1 MTQSHSAKRET
12 RMSYQPPVK
21 DLMFCIEHL
30 SHWENVST
38 LAVYADHDLTDI
50 GAALEGFAQFC
61 AEQIAPLSQIG
72 DTLGARYDNGRVT
85 MPEADAQ
92 AYAQFVEMG
101 WQAMTHP
108 VEYGGFGLPRVVGA
122 AAVEV
127 LNAADMSFGLCPL
140 LTDGAI
146 EALLLTGS
154 DEQKATYLE
163 PLVAGRWSGT
173 MNLTEPQAGSDL
185 GRVSTK
191 ATRREDGTYGV
202 SGTKIFI
209 TYGAHDLTENIIHLV
224 LARTPEAP
232 AGPKGLSLFIVPQK
246 PVEPDGTLG
255 AENAVNCVSIEH
267 KLGVRASPTAVLEY
281 DDATGFLIGEENRGL
296 EYMFIMMNAA
306 RFSVGVQG
314 IAISERAYQRAL
326 SYARERVQSRPVNGQ
341 ARDAVAIIEHPDVRR
356 MLMRMRCLTEGGRA
370 MAAATAGLLDIAHH
384 RDDPEAAAMAE
395 FMVPLVKGFCSE
407 RAVEVASLGVQIHG
421 GMGFIEETGA
431 AQHYRDARILPI
443 YEGTT
448 AIQANDLLG
457 RKVMRDG
464 GETARRFAARIAET
478 EAKLAQ
484 GSANAQAI
492 GQSLAQARGSFEG
505 ALDWLLETSRK
516 DIDAAFAGSVPF
528 LMLAGTL
535 AAGWKLAK
543 GALAAQTALDA
554 GQDAPFMTRKIA
566 TALFFAEHILP
577 DCAAEHARILHG
589 ARSLLDADFP
599 D

>member
-1 MTQSHSAKRET
+1 
-12 RMSYQPPVK
+12 MSYHPPFE

-30 SHWENVST
+30 SHWDTVSAMEAYSD
-38 LAVYADHDLTDI
+38 LDLTDI
-50 GAALEGFAQFC
+50 AAALEGYARFC
-61 AEQIAPLSQIG
+61 SEQIAPLSSVG
-72 DTLGARYDNGRVT
+72 DESGAQFRDGRVT
-85 MPEADAQ
+85 MPEGHAS

-101 WQAMTHP
+101 WQALTHP
-108 VEYGGFGLPRVVGA
+108 AEYGGMGLPRVAGA
-122 AAVEV
+122 AGVEM

-163 PLVAGRWSGT
+163 PLISGRWSGT

-185 GRVSTK
+185 GRV
-191 ATRREDGTYGV
+191 ATRAQRRDDGTYGV

-209 TYGAHDLTENIIHLV
+209 TFGAHDLTGNIIHLV

-246 PVEPDGTLG
+246 LVDADGAPG
-255 AENAVNCVSIEH
+255 AANAVTCVSIEH

-306 RFSVGVQG
+306 RFAVGVQG
-314 IAISERAYQRAL
+314 IAVSERAYQRAL
-326 SYARERVQSRPVNGQ
+326 AYARERVQSRPVNGS
-341 ARDAVAIIEHPDVRR
+341 AKDAVAIIEHPDVRR
-356 MLMRMRCLTEGGRA
+356 MLLRMRSLTEGGRA
-370 MAAATAGLLDIAHH
+370 MAAATAGLLDMAHH
-384 RDDPEAAAMAE
+384 GADRQAGALAE

-464 GETARRFAARIAET
+464 GETARRFAARIADT
-478 EAKLAQ
+478 EAALSGGDDTAQTIGRALAE
-484 GSANAQAI
+484 
-492 GQSLAQARGSFEG
+492 ARGAFET
-505 ALDWLLETSRK
+505 ALDWLMDHTRS
-516 DIDAAFAGSVPF
+516 DVDAAYAGAVPF
-528 LMLAGTL
+528 LTLSGTL
-535 AAGWKLAK
+535 AAGWKLTQ
-543 GALAAQTALDA
+543 GALAAQAALDA
-554 GQDAPFMTRKIA
+554 GQNPEFMSRKIA
-566 TALFFAEHILP
+566 TALFFAQHILP
-577 DCAAEHARILHG
+577 ECQIERSRIVNGAASVLAT
-589 ARSLLDADFP
+589 DFP

>member
-1 MTQSHSAKRET
+1 
-12 RMSYQPPVK
+12 MSYHPPVQ

-30 SHWENVST
+30 SHWDKVSAMAEYRDFD
-38 LAVYADHDLTDI
+38 LADI
-50 GAALEGFAQFC
+50 GAALDGYARFC
-61 AEQIAPLSQIG
+61 SEQIAPLSHIG
-72 DTLGARYDNGRVT
+72 DAVGARFSDGRVT
-85 MPEADAQ
+85 MPEGDAR

-101 WQAMTHP
+101 WQALTHP
-108 VEYGGFGLPRVVGA
+108 AEYGGMGLPRAVGA
-122 AAVEV
+122 AGVEM

-154 DEQKATYLE
+154 QEQKSAYLE
-163 PLVAGRWSGT
+163 PLIAGRWSGT

-185 GRVSTK
+185 GRV
-191 ATRREDGTYGV
+191 ATRALRREDGTYGV

-224 LARTPEAP
+224 LARTPDAP
-232 AGPKGLSLFIVPQK
+232 AGPKGLSLFIVPQNLLDENG
-246 PVEPDGTLG
+246 EPG
-255 AENAVNCVSIEH
+255 AGNAVTCVSIEH

-306 RFSVGVQG
+306 RFAVGVQG

-326 SYARERVQSRPVNGQ
+326 TYARERIQSRPVNGS

-356 MLMRMRCLTEGGRA
+356 MLLRMRSLTEGGRA
-370 MAAATAGLLDIAHH
+370 MAAATAGLLDMAHH
-384 RDDPEAAAMAE
+384 GTDPQAAALAE

-407 RAVEVASLGVQIHG
+407 RAVEVASTGVQIHG

-464 GETARRFAARIAET
+464 GETARRFAERIAET
-478 EAKLAQ
+478 EAALGQGDDTAQ
-484 GSANAQAI
+484 SI
-492 GQSLAQARGSFEG
+492 GKALSEARGAFETT
-505 ALDWLLETSRK
+505 LDWMLEHSRR
-516 DIDAAFAGSVPF
+516 DIDSAFAGAVPF

-543 GALAAQTALDA
+543 GALAAQAALDA
-554 GQDAPFMTRKIA
+554 GRDPAFMTRKIT
-566 TALFFAEHILP
+566 TALFFAQHILP
-577 DCAAEHARILHG
+577 ECQAEQARILTG
-589 ARSLLDADFP
+589 AASVLAADFP
-599 D
+599 E

>member
-1 MTQSHSAKRET
+1 
-12 RMSYQPPVK
+12 MSYQPPVL

-30 SHWENVST
+30 SHWEKVSALET
-38 LAVYADHDLTDI
+38 YSEYDLSDI
-50 GAALEGFAQFC
+50 GAALEGYAQFC
-61 AEQIAPLSQIG
+61 AEQIAPLSYVA
-72 DTLGARYDNGRVT
+72 DTLGARFDKGRVF
-85 MPEADAQ
+85 MPEGDTR

-101 WQAMTHP
+101 WQALTHP
-108 VEYGGFGLPRVVGA
+108 AEYGGTGLPRAVGA
-122 AAVEV
+122 AAVEI

-154 DEQKATYLE
+154 DEQKATYLG
-163 PLVAGRWSGT
+163 PLIEGRWSGT

-185 GRVSTK
+185 GRV
-191 ATRREDGTYGV
+191 ATRAVRRADGTYGI

-224 LARTPEAP
+224 LARTPDAP
-232 AGPKGLSLFIVPQK
+232 SGPKGLSLFIVPQRL
-246 PVEPDGTLG
+246 VEPDGTAG
-255 AENAVNCVSIEH
+255 AANAVNCVSIEH

-281 DDATGFLIGEENRGL
+281 DDATGFQVGEENCGL

-314 IAISERAYQRAL
+314 VAISERAYQRAL
-326 SYARERVQSRPVNGQ
+326 AYARDRVQSRPVNGQ
-341 ARDAVAIIEHPDVRR
+341 SKDAVPIIEHPDVRR
-356 MLMRMRCLTEGGRA
+356 MLMRMRSLTEGGRA
-370 MAAATAGLLDIAHH
+370 MAAATAGLLDMAHH
-384 RDDPEAAAMAE
+384 RGDPESIAEAE

-464 GETARRFAARIAET
+464 GTIARLFAARIEET
-478 EAKLAQ
+478 EAKLAS
-484 GSANAQAI
+484 GDASAQAI
-492 GQSLAQARGSFEG
+492 GTSLAQARGAFE
-505 ALDWLLETSRK
+505 AVLDWMLENSRK
-516 DIDAAFAGSVPF
+516 DIDTAFAGSVPF
-528 LMLAGTL
+528 LMLSGTL
-535 AAGWKLAK
+535 AAGWMLAK
-543 GALAAQTALDA
+543 GALAAQTVRDA
-554 GQDAPFMTRKIA
+554 GQDSAFLTQKIA
-566 TALFFAEHILP
+566 TALFYAQHILP
-577 DCAAEHARILHG
+577 ECATEQTRILHG
-589 ARSLLDADFP
+589 AQSLLDAAFP

>member
-1 MTQSHSAKRET
+1 MPF
-12 RMSYQPPVK
+12 QPPVQ

-30 SHWENVST
+30 SHWDKVSALDT
-38 LAVYADHDLTDI
+38 YADYDLPDI
-50 GAALEGFAQFC
+50 HAALEAYARFC
-61 AEQIAPLSQIG
+61 SEQIAPLSHIG
-72 DTLGARYDNGRVT
+72 DTLGARFDQGRVT
-85 MPEADAQ
+85 MPEGDVQ
-92 AYAQFVEMG
+92 AYTQFVEMG
-101 WQAMTHP
+101 WQALTHP
-108 VEYGGFGLPRVVGA
+108 IEHGGMGLPRAVGA
-122 AAVEV
+122 AAVEM

-154 DEQKATYLE
+154 DDQKATYLK
-163 PLVAGRWSGT
+163 PLIAGRWSGT

-185 GRVSTK
+185 GRVATK
-191 ATRREDGTYGV
+191 ASPRSDGSYGI

-224 LARTPEAP
+224 LARTSDAP

-246 PVEPDGTLG
+246 MVNPDGTLG
-255 AENAVNCVSIEH
+255 TENAINCVSIEH
-267 KLGVRASPTAVLEY
+267 KLGVRASPTAMLNY
-281 DDATGFLIGEENRGL
+281 DDATGFLIGDENCGL

-314 IAISERAYQRAL
+314 VATSERAYQRAL
-326 SYARERVQSRPVNGQ
+326 AYARDRVQSRPVNGQ
-341 ARDAVAIIEHPDVRR
+341 SVQAVPIISHPDVRR
-356 MLMRMRCLTEGGRA
+356 MLLRMRSLTEAGRA

-384 RDDPEAAAMAE
+384 LGDREIAALAE
-395 FMVPLVKGFCSE
+395 FMVPLVKGYCSE

-464 GETARRFAARIAET
+464 GKTARLFAAGIAKTET
-478 EAKLAQ
+478 ELAQ
-484 GSANAQAI
+484 GNTTLQAI
-492 GQSLAQARGSFEG
+492 GENLGLARTAFESS
-505 ALDWLLETSRK
+505 LDWLLTNSRK

-535 AAGWKLAK
+535 AAGWKLAD
-543 GALAAQTALDA
+543 GARAAQAAIDT
-554 GQDAPFMTRKIA
+554 GQDTDFMTQKVA
-566 TALFFAEHILP
+566 TALFFAQHVLP
-577 DCAAEHARILHG
+577 ECTAEQTRILHG
-589 ARSLLDADFP
+589 SRSLLDAAFP
-599 D
+599 E

>member
-1 MTQSHSAKRET
+1 
-12 RMSYQPPVK
+12 MSYRTPVK

-30 SHWENVST
+30 SHWDTVSK
-38 LAVYADHDLTDI
+38 LDAYADFDLSDI
-50 GAALEGFAQFC
+50 GAAVEGFATFC
-61 AEQIAPLSQIG
+61 DEQIAPLSRIG
-72 DTLGARYDNGRVT
+72 DEQSASFDNGRVSV
-85 MPEADAQ
+85 PDGNAR
-92 AYAQFVEMG
+92 AYEQFVEMG
-101 WQAMTHP
+101 WQALTHP
-108 VEYGGFGLPRVVGA
+108 AQYGGMGLPKAVGA
-122 AAVEV
+122 AGVEM

-163 PLVAGRWSGT
+163 PLIAGRWTGT

-191 ATRREDGTYGV
+191 AVKRADGTYGI

-209 TYGAHDLTENIIHLV
+209 TYGAHDMSENIIHLV

-246 PVEPDGTLG
+246 LVDADGNPG
-255 AENAVNCVSIEH
+255 AENSVNCVSIEH
-267 KLGVRASPTAVLEY
+267 KLGVRASPTAVLDY
-281 DDATGFLIGEENRGL
+281 ADATGFLIGEENRGL

-314 IAISERAYQRAL
+314 IATAERAYQRAL
-326 SYARERVQSRPVNGQ
+326 SYARERVQSRPVNGS
-341 ARDAVAIIEHPDVRR
+341 AKDAVAIIEHPDVRR
-356 MLMRMRCLTEGGRA
+356 MLLRMRSLTEGGRA
-370 MAAATAGLLDIAHH
+370 MAATAAGLLDLGHH
-384 RDDPEAAAMAE
+384 NDDAASNALAE
-395 FMVPLVKGFCSE
+395 FMVPLVKSYCSE
-407 RAVEVASLGVQIHG
+407 RAVEVASLGVQVHG

-464 GETARRFAARIAET
+464 GETARRFAALVAET
-478 EAKLAQ
+478 ETALAAGDAK
-484 GSANAQAI
+484 AQAI
-492 GQSLAQARGSFEG
+492 GAGLSQARGAFE
-505 ALDWLLETSRK
+505 ASLDTMLDSSRS

-528 LMLAGTL
+528 LMLTGTL
-535 AAGWKLAK
+535 AAGWGLAK
-543 GALAAQTALDA
+543 GALAAQAGLDA
-554 GQDAPFMTRKIA
+554 GQDPAFMTQKIA
-566 TALFFAEHILP
+566 TALFFAQHVLP
-577 DCAAEHARILHG
+577 ECAAEQARIQTG
-589 ARSLLDADFP
+589 ARSLLDAEFP
-599 D
+599 DY

>member
-1 MTQSHSAKRET
+1 
-12 RMSYQPPVK
+12 MSYQPPVQ

-30 SHWENVST
+30 SHWEKVSRVE
-38 LAVYADHDLTDI
+38 VYSEYDLTDI
-50 GAALEGFAQFC
+50 GAALEGYARFC
-61 AEQIAPLSQIG
+61 SEQIAPLSHIG
-72 DTLGARYDNGRVT
+72 DTLGAQFDSGRVT
-85 MPEADAQ
+85 MPEGDAQ

-101 WQAMTHP
+101 WQALTHP
-108 VEYGGFGLPRVVGA
+108 VEYGGMGLPRAVGA
-122 AAVEV
+122 AAVEM

-163 PLVAGRWSGT
+163 PLIAGRWSGT

-185 GRVSTK
+185 GRV
-191 ATRREDGTYGV
+191 ATRAAQRGDGSYGV

-224 LARTPEAP
+224 LARTPDAP

-246 PVEPDGTLG
+246 LVGPDGTPG
-255 AENAVNCVSIEH
+255 VENTVNCVSIEH

-281 DDATGFLIGEENRGL
+281 KDATGFLIGEENRGL

-314 IAISERAYQRAL
+314 IATSERAYQRAL
-326 SYARERVQSRPVNGQ
+326 AYARDRVQSRPVNGQ
-341 ARDAVAIIEHPDVRR
+341 AKDAVAIIEHPDVRR
-356 MLMRMRCLTEGGRA
+356 MLMRMRGLTEGGRA
-370 MAAATAGLLDIAHH
+370 MAAATAGLLDIAHLQ
-384 RDDPEAAAMAE
+384 DDPAIAALAE

-478 EAKLAQ
+478 EAQLAK
-484 GSANAQAI
+484 GDASAQAI
-492 GQSLAQARGSFEG
+492 GASLAQARGAFEA
-505 ALDWLLETSRK
+505 ALDWLLENSRK

-543 GALAAQTALDA
+543 GAVAAQSALDA
-554 GQDAPFMTRKIA
+554 GQDTQFMTQKIA
-566 TALFFAEHILP
+566 TALFFAQHILP
-577 DCAAEHARILHG
+577 ECATEHARILHG
-589 ARSLLDADFP
+589 SRSLLDAVFP
-599 D
+599 E

>member
-1 MTQSHSAKRET
+1 
-12 RMSYQPPVK
+12 MSYHPPVQ
-21 DLMFCIEHL
+21 DLMFCVEHL
-30 SHWENVST
+30 SHWGEVSS
-38 LAVYADHDLTDI
+38 LAAYADYDLADI
-50 GAALEGFAQFC
+50 GAVLDGYARFC
-61 AEQIAPLSQIG
+61 AEQIAPLSHIG
-72 DTLGARYDNGRVT
+72 DTLGARFDNGRVT
-85 MPEADAQ
+85 MPEGDAQ

-101 WQAMTHP
+101 WQALTHP
-108 VEYGGFGLPRVVGA
+108 TEYGGMGLPKTVGA
-122 AAVEV
+122 AAVEM

-154 DEQKATYLE
+154 DAQKATYLE
-163 PLVAGRWSGT
+163 PLISGRWSGT

-185 GRVSTK
+185 GRVATK
-191 ATRREDGTYGV
+191 AVQRADGSYGV

-209 TYGAHDLTENIIHLV
+209 TYGAHDLTENVVHLV
-224 LARTPEAP
+224 LARPPGAP

-246 PVEPDGTLG
+246 LVDADGMVG
-255 AENAVNCVSIEH
+255 AENTVNCVSIEH

-281 DDATGFLIGEENRGL
+281 KDATGFLIGEENRGL

-314 IAISERAYQRAL
+314 VATAERAYQRAL
-326 SYARERVQSRPVNGQ
+326 GYARERVQSRPVNGHVK
-341 ARDAVAIIEHPDVRR
+341 DAVAIIEHPDVRR
-356 MLMRMRCLTEGGRA
+356 MLLRMRSLTEGGRA
-370 MAAATAGLLDIAHH
+370 MAAATAGLLDLAHH
-384 RDDPEAAAMAE
+384 RDDAETMALAE

-464 GETARRFAARIAET
+464 GETARRFASRIAET
-478 EAKLAQ
+478 EAALSDGDAT
-484 GSANAQAI
+484 AQAI
-492 GQSLAQARGSFEG
+492 GASLAQARGAFES
-505 ALDWLLETSRK
+505 ALVWMLENSRK
-516 DIDAAFAGSVPF
+516 EIDAAFAGSVPF

-554 GQDAPFMTRKIA
+554 GQDAQFMTQKIA
-566 TALFFAEHILP
+566 TALFFAQHILP
-577 DCAAEHARILHG
+577 ECTTEHTRILHG
-589 ARSLLDADFP
+589 SRSLLDAAFAE
-599 D
+599 

>member
-1 MTQSHSAKRET
+1 
-12 RMSYQPPVK
+12 MSYQPPVQ

-30 SHWENVST
+30 SHWETVSA
-38 LAVYADHDLTDI
+38 LEVYSECELPDI
-50 GAALEGFAQFC
+50 GAVLESYARFC
-61 AEQIAPLSQIG
+61 AEQIAPLSQVG
-72 DTLGARYDNGRVT
+72 DTQGARFDKGRVT
-85 MPEADAQ
+85 MPEGHVR

-101 WQAMTHP
+101 WQALTHP
-108 VEYGGFGLPRVVGA
+108 VEYGGIGMPRAVGA
-122 AAVEV
+122 AAVEM

-154 DEQKATYLE
+154 DEQKATYLG
-163 PLVAGRWSGT
+163 PLIEGRWSGT

-185 GRVSTK
+185 GRVATK
-191 ATRREDGTYGV
+191 AVQRADGSYGIT
-202 SGTKIFI
+202 GTKIFI

-224 LARTPEAP
+224 LARTPDAP

-246 PVEPDGTLG
+246 LVEPDGTPR
-255 AENAVNCVSIEH
+255 AANAVNCVSIEH

-281 DDATGFLIGEENRGL
+281 DDATGFLIGEENSGL

-314 IAISERAYQRAL
+314 VAIAERAYQRAL
-326 SYARERVQSRPVNGQ
+326 AYARDRVQSRPVNGQ
-341 ARDAVAIIEHPDVRR
+341 VKDAVPIIEHPDVRR
-356 MLMRMRCLTEGGRA
+356 MLLRMRSLTEGGRA
-370 MAAATAGLLDIAHH
+370 MAASTAGLLDIAHH
-384 RDDPEAAAMAE
+384 QENSKLVALAE
-395 FMVPLVKGFCSE
+395 FMVPLVKGFCTE

-464 GETARRFAARIAET
+464 GATARLFAAQIAET
-478 EAKLAQ
+478 EAKLAS
-484 GSANAQAI
+484 GDASARAI
-492 GQSLAQARGSFEG
+492 GTNLKTARAAFET
-505 ALDWLLETSRK
+505 ALGWMLENSRT

-528 LMLAGTL
+528 LMLTGTL
-535 AAGWKLAK
+535 AAGWSLAK
-543 GALAAQTALDA
+543 GALAAQT
-554 GQDAPFMTRKIA
+554 GQDNAFLTQKIA
-566 TALFFAEHILP
+566 TALFYAQHILP
-577 DCAAEHARILHG
+577 ECTTEQNRILFG
-589 ARSLLDADFP
+589 SQSLLDAAFP

>member
-1 MTQSHSAKRET
+1 MPYR
-12 RMSYQPPVK
+12 PPVR

-30 SHWENVST
+30 SHWEEVSEME
-38 LAVYADHDLTDI
+38 VYSEFELSDI
-50 GAALEGFAQFC
+50 GAALEAYARFC
-61 AEQIAPLSQIG
+61 NEQIAPLSHVG
-72 DTLGARYDNGRVT
+72 DELGAQFSKGRVT
-85 MPEADAQ
+85 MPEGDVQ

-101 WQAMTHP
+101 WQALTHP
-108 VEYGGFGLPRVVGA
+108 VDYGGMGLPRAVGA
-122 AAVEV
+122 AGVEM

-146 EALLLTGS
+146 EALMLAGS

-163 PLVAGRWSGT
+163 PLIAGRWSGT

-185 GRVSTK
+185 GRV
-191 ATRREDGTYGV
+191 ATRAIQRQDGTYGI

-224 LARTPEAP
+224 LARTPDAP

-246 PVEPDGTLG
+246 LVDVNGKPG
-255 AENAVNCVSIEH
+255 AENTVSCVSIEH

-281 DDATGFLIGEENRGL
+281 MDATGYLIGDENRGL

-326 SYARERVQSRPVNGQ
+326 AYARDRVQSRPVNGSSK
-341 ARDAVAIIEHPDVRR
+341 DAVAIIKHPDVRR
-356 MLMRMRCLTEGGRA
+356 MLLRMRSLTEGGRA
-370 MAAATAGLLDIAHH
+370 MAAATAGLLDQAHH
-384 RDDPEAAAMAE
+384 QDAPETAALAE

-464 GETARRFAARIAET
+464 GETARHFAARIAET
-478 EAKLAQ
+478 EATLA
-484 GSANAQAI
+484 GGDDNAQAI
-492 GQSLAQARGSFEG
+492 GAALAEARTAFETS
-505 ALDWLLETSRK
+505 LDWMLDNSRR
-516 DIDAAFAGSVPF
+516 DIDTAFTGSVPF

-543 GALAAQTALDA
+543 STLAAQDCLNA
-554 GQDAPFMTRKIA
+554 GQDPVFMTQKIA
-566 TALFFAEHILP
+566 TALFFAQHILP
-577 DCAAEHARILHG
+577 ECRTEQTRILHG
-589 ARSLLDADFP
+589 ANSVLDAAFP
-599 D
+599 E

>member
-1 MTQSHSAKRET
+1 
-12 RMSYQPPVK
+12 MSYQPPVQ

-30 SHWENVST
+30 SHWEKVS
-38 LAVYADHDLTDI
+38 AQEPYSEFDLSDI
-50 GAALEGFAQFC
+50 GAVLEGYAQFC
-61 AEQIAPLSQIG
+61 TEQIAPLSHIG
-72 DTLGARYDNGRVT
+72 DTLGARFDQGRVT
-85 MPEADAQ
+85 MPEGHVL

-101 WQAMTHP
+101 WQALIHP
-108 VEYGGFGLPRVVGA
+108 VEYGGIGLPRAVGA
-122 AAVEV
+122 AAVEM

-163 PLVAGRWSGT
+163 PLISGRWSGT

-185 GRVSTK
+185 GRVATK
-191 ATRREDGTYGV
+191 AMRRGDGSYGI

-224 LARTPEAP
+224 LARTPDAP

-246 PVEPDGTLG
+246 FVEADGTAG
-255 AENAVNCVSIEH
+255 ARNSVNCLSIEH
-267 KLGVRASPTAVLEY
+267 KLGVCASPTAVLEY
-281 DDATGFLIGEENRGL
+281 DDATGFLIGNENCGL

-306 RFSVGVQG
+306 RFAVGVQG
-314 IAISERAYQRAL
+314 IGISERAYQRAL
-326 SYARERVQSRPVNGQ
+326 AYARDRVQSRPVNGQ
-341 ARDAVAIIEHPDVRR
+341 SKDAVPIIEHPDVRR
-356 MLMRMRCLTEGGRA
+356 MLMRMRSLTEGGRA

-384 RDDPEAAAMAE
+384 ADDPEIGTLAE

-464 GETARRFAARIAET
+464 GTTARLFAARIAET
-478 EAKLAQ
+478 EAKLAR
-484 GSANAQAI
+484 GDATAQAI
-492 GQSLAQARGSFEG
+492 GTSLAQARGAFEA
-505 ALDWLLETSRK
+505 ALDWVLENSRR

-543 GALAAQTALDA
+543 GAQAAQAALDA
-554 GQDAPFMTRKIA
+554 GQDTKFLTQKIA
-566 TALFFAEHILP
+566 TALFFAQHILP
-577 DCAAEHARILHG
+577 ECTAEQTRITSG
-589 ARSLLDADFP
+589 SRSLLDATFP
-599 D
+599 E

>member
-1 MTQSHSAKRET
+1 
-12 RMSYQPPVK
+12 
-21 DLMFCIEHL
+21 MFCVEHL
-30 SHWENVST
+30 SHWGEVSS
-38 LAVYADHDLTDI
+38 LAAYADYDLADI
-50 GAALEGFAQFC
+50 GAVLDGYARFC
-61 AEQIAPLSQIG
+61 AEQIAPLSHIG
-72 DTLGARYDNGRVT
+72 DTLGARFDNGRVT
-85 MPEADAQ
+85 MPEGDAQ

-101 WQAMTHP
+101 WQALTHP
-108 VEYGGFGLPRVVGA
+108 TEYGGMGLPKTVGA
-122 AAVEV
+122 AAVEM

-154 DEQKATYLE
+154 DAQKATYLE
-163 PLVAGRWSGT
+163 PLISGRWSGT

-185 GRVSTK
+185 GRVATK
-191 ATRREDGTYGV
+191 AVQRADGSYGV

-209 TYGAHDLTENIIHLV
+209 TYGAHDLTENVVHLV
-224 LARTPEAP
+224 LARPPGAP

-246 PVEPDGTLG
+246 LVDADGMVG
-255 AENAVNCVSIEH
+255 AENTVNCVSIEH

-281 DDATGFLIGEENRGL
+281 KDATGFLIGEENRGL

-314 IAISERAYQRAL
+314 VATAERAYQRAL
-326 SYARERVQSRPVNGQ
+326 GYARERVQSRPVNGHVK
-341 ARDAVAIIEHPDVRR
+341 DAVAIIEHPDVRR
-356 MLMRMRCLTEGGRA
+356 MLLRMRSLTEGGRA
-370 MAAATAGLLDIAHH
+370 MAAATAGLLDLAHH
-384 RDDPEAAAMAE
+384 RDDAETMALAE

-464 GETARRFAARIAET
+464 GETARRFASRIAET
-478 EAKLAQ
+478 EAALSDGDAT
-484 GSANAQAI
+484 AQAI
-492 GQSLAQARGSFEG
+492 GASLAQARGAFES
-505 ALDWLLETSRK
+505 ALVWMLENSRK
-516 DIDAAFAGSVPF
+516 EIDAAFAGSVPF

-554 GQDAPFMTRKIA
+554 GQDAQFMTQKIA
-566 TALFFAEHILP
+566 TALFFAQHILP
-577 DCAAEHARILHG
+577 ECTTEHTRILHG
-589 ARSLLDADFP
+589 SRSLLDAAFAE
-599 D
+599 

>member
-1 MTQSHSAKRET
+1 MPF
-12 RMSYQPPVK
+12 QPPVQ

-30 SHWENVST
+30 SHWDKVSALDT
-38 LAVYADHDLTDI
+38 YADYDLPDI
-50 GAALEGFAQFC
+50 HAALEAYARFC
-61 AEQIAPLSQIG
+61 SEQIAPLSHIG
-72 DTLGARYDNGRVT
+72 DTLGARFDQGRVT
-85 MPEADAQ
+85 MPEGDVQ
-92 AYAQFVEMG
+92 AYTQFVEMG
-101 WQAMTHP
+101 WQALTHP
-108 VEYGGFGLPRVVGA
+108 IEHGGMGLPRAVGA
-122 AAVEV
+122 AAVEM

-154 DEQKATYLE
+154 DDQKATYLK
-163 PLVAGRWSGT
+163 PLIAGRWSGT

-185 GRVSTK
+185 GRVATK
-191 ATRREDGTYGV
+191 ASLRSDGSYGI

-224 LARTPEAP
+224 LARTSDAP

-246 PVEPDGTLG
+246 MVNPDGTLG
-255 AENAVNCVSIEH
+255 TENAINCVSIEH
-267 KLGVRASPTAVLEY
+267 KLGVRASPTAMLNY
-281 DDATGFLIGEENRGL
+281 DDATGFLIGDENCGL

-314 IAISERAYQRAL
+314 VATSERAYQRAL
-326 SYARERVQSRPVNGQ
+326 SYARDRVQSRPVNGQ
-341 ARDAVAIIEHPDVRR
+341 NVDAVPIISHPDVRR
-356 MLMRMRCLTEGGRA
+356 MLLRMRSLTEAGRA

-384 RDDPEAAAMAE
+384 QGDREIAALAE
-395 FMVPLVKGFCSE
+395 FMVPLVKGYCSE

-464 GETARRFAARIAET
+464 GKTARLFAAEIAKTET
-478 EAKLAQ
+478 ELAQ
-484 GSANAQAI
+484 GNTTLQAI
-492 GQSLAQARGSFEG
+492 GENLGLARTAFESS
-505 ALDWLLETSRK
+505 LDWLLTNSRK
-516 DIDAAFAGSVPF
+516 DIDVAFAGSVPF

-535 AAGWKLAK
+535 AAGWKLAD
-543 GALAAQTALDA
+543 GARAAQAAIDA
-554 GQDAPFMTRKIA
+554 GQDTDFMTQKVA
-566 TALFFAEHILP
+566 TALFFAQHVLP
-577 DCAAEHARILHG
+577 ECTVEQTRILQG
-589 ARSLLDADFP
+589 SRSLLDAAFP
-599 D
+599 E